1 MCCFI
6 LTKKGLQ
13 CGLNGRKYCKHK
25 KKNTGKVLPPI
36 TFSNLIQRNTSVEG
50 TGYLHE

>member
-1 MCCFI
+1 MGSMDVNI
-6 LTKKGLQ
+6 V
-13 CGLNGRKYCKHK
+13 NIK